1 MDVSRISA
9 CTVPF
14 VGQLLVYRRWRQCS
28 KGVVDSMYDESGVSV
43 FILWMVPA
51 MCGIVGVVSNSPVNQ
66 LIYDS
71 LLLLQ
76 HRGQDAAG
84 IATLNGR
91 TFHMH
96 KANGMVRDVF
106 RTRNMRSLPG
116 TSGIGQ
122 VRYPTAGSASSEEE
136 AQPFYVNAPYGI
148 ILAHNGNVTNTTQ
161 LKDELYR
168 IDRRHINTSS
178 DTEVLLNV
186 FAHEL
191 QTASDGYTLEPEA
204 LFTAVSG
211 THRRVRG
218 SYAIVALVAGFGLL
232 AFRDPNG
239 IRPLCLG
246 RNDRADTTEWMV
258 ASESVA
264 LEGIGFTFVRDVA
277 PGEAV
282 FIDLDGQLHSQ
293 QCAENP
299 SLNPCIFEYVYLA
312 RPDSVLDGVPVYDAR
327 LRMGDYLADKIK
339 RTLPEGMI
347 DVVMPIP
354 DSSRPAAMQVANK
367 LGVEYREG
375 FFKNRYVGRTF
386 IMPGQAVRKKSVR
399 QKLNAMGVEFKGKN
413 VLIVDDSIVRGTT
426 SHEIVQMARDAGA
439 NKVIFA
445 SAAPP
450 VKFPNVYGIDMPTRG
465 ELVAHGRTHEEVA
478 ALIGADGLIYQD
490 VEDMKQA
497 VADINPALRNFD
509 ASCFD
514 GSYITGDITPEY
526 LDELERARLV
536 PASDRSDDESDGG
549 REPRHATM
557 RSDDGHSRSQLHLQL
572 AGE

>member
-1 MDVSRISA
+1 
-9 CTVPF
+9 
-14 VGQLLVYRRWRQCS
+14 
-28 KGVVDSMYDESGVSV
+28 
-43 FILWMVPA
+43 

-84 IATLNGR
+84 IATLDGR
-91 TFHMH
+91 NFHMH

-116 TSGIGQ
+116 TAGIGQ

-191 QTASDGYTLEPEA
+191 QIASPGYTLEPEA

-211 THRRVRG
+211 THRRVKG

-246 RNDRADTTEWMV
+246 RNDGPNGTEWML

-282 FIDLDGQLHSQ
+282 FIDLNGQLHSH
-293 QCAENP
+293 QCAQSP

-312 RPDSVLDGVPVYDAR
+312 RPDSCLDGVPVYNAR

-339 RTLPEGMI
+339 RELAGIRI

-399 QKLNAMGVEFKGKN
+399 QKLNAMAVEFKGKN
-413 VLIVDDSIVRGTT
+413 ILIVDDSIVRGTT
-426 SHEIVQMARDAGA
+426 SQEIVQMARDAGA
-439 NKVIFA
+439 EKVYFA

-450 VKFPNVYGIDMPTRG
+450 VKFPNVYGIDMPTRA
-465 ELVAHGRTHEEVA
+465 ELVAHGRTDEEVA
-478 ALIGADGLIYQD
+478 SLIGADGLVYQD
-490 VEDMKQA
+490 VEDMKRA
-497 VADINPALRNFD
+497 VRDINPELQDFD

-514 GSYITGDITPEY
+514 GRYITGDIDSDY
-526 LDELERARLV
+526 LDRLERQRSQ
-536 PASDRSDDESDGG
+536 PSQDRDAGNGANGEGANDA
-549 REPRHATM
+549 EPI
-557 RSDDGHSRSQLHLQL
+557 RSQLHLQL

>member
-1 MDVSRISA
+1 
-9 CTVPF
+9 
-14 VGQLLVYRRWRQCS
+14 
-28 KGVVDSMYDESGVSV
+28 
-43 FILWMVPA
+43 
-51 MCGIVGVVSNSPVNQ
+51 MCGIVGVVSRSPVNQ

-84 IATLNGR
+84 IATANGS

-136 AQPFYVNAPYGI
+136 AQPFYVNAPFGL
-148 ILAHNGNVTNTTQ
+148 ILAHNGNLTNWMQ
-161 LKDELYR
+161 LKDEMFR
-168 IDRRHINTSS
+168 VDRRHINTNS

-186 FAHEL
+186 LAHEL
-191 QTASDGYTLEPEA
+191 QLASSGLQLDEAA
-204 LFTAVSG
+204 LFRAVSG
-211 THRRVRG
+211 VHRRVRG
-218 SYAIVALVAGFGLL
+218 SYAIVSLVAGFGML
-232 AFRDPNG
+232 AFRDPFG
-239 IRPLCLG
+239 IRPLCIGKLETPEG
-246 RNDRADTTEWMV
+246 TEWMV

-264 LEGIGFTFVRDVA
+264 LEGIGFEFVRDVA

-282 FIDLDGQLHSQ
+282 FIDFDGNFSAQ
-293 QCAENP
+293 QCAEAP
-299 SLNPCIFEYVYLA
+299 KLNPCIFELVYLA
-312 RPDSVLDGVPVYDAR
+312 RPDSVLDGVPVYNAR
-327 LRMGDYLADKIK
+327 LRMGDYLAEKI
-339 RTLPEGMI
+339 RRELPDVKI

-354 DSSRPAAMQVANK
+354 DSSRPAAMQVAAK

-399 QKLNAMGVEFKGKN
+399 QKLNAMGIEFKGKN

-426 SHEIVQMARDAGA
+426 SQEIVQMARHAGA

-450 VKFPNVYGIDMPTRG
+450 VKYPNVYGIDMPTRG
-465 ELVAHGRTHEEVA
+465 ELVAHGRTDEEVA
-478 ALIGADGLIYQD
+478 RIIGADHLVYQD
-490 VEDMKQA
+490 VDALKQA
-497 VADINPALRNFD
+497 VRDINPALKEFD

-514 GSYITGDITPEY
+514 GRYITGDVTSAY
-526 LDELERARLV
+526 LDRIETARLA
-536 PASDRSDDESDGG
+536 PSAQSDRDAASDAIDGG
-549 REPRHATM
+549 
-557 RSDDGHSRSQLHLQL
+557 SVRSQLHLQL
-572 AGE
+572 SVE